1 MTMSTYKS
9 LGGPAG
15 GLIVTNDA
23 ELAERLD
30 AIAYPGLTANFD
42 AAKSAA
48 LALTPLD
55 WREHGRAYAAK
66 MIAVAQAFAPTFDPA
81 GLPLLAQKRGFP
93 RSHQLAVAAASW
105 GRAQAA
111 SKPPRQRPDESR
123 VGQECVHTCTARG
136 PPET

>member
-1 MTMSTYKS
+1 MRISDWSSDVCSSDLQCGIIAGGAWGDPLAEGAHLMTMSTYKS

-48 LALTPLD
+48 LPSPHLESSQHRRP
-55 WREHGRAYAAK
+55 HPAA
-66 MIAVAQAFAPTFDPA
+66 
-81 GLPLLAQKRGFP
+81 
-93 RSHQLAVAAASW
+93 HLAVS
-105 GRAQAA
+105 QAT
-111 SKPPRQRPDESR
+111 PPP
-123 VGQECVHTCTARG
+123 HPTH
-136 PPET
+136 